1 MNIQYLKY
9 VVEVDK
15 TGSINKAAKNL
26 YMGQPNLSAAIK
38 ELEKELGISIFY
50 RSKKGVFATKEGEKF
65 LFHAKKIIS
74 QVNELKSLYKPNTS
88 NLPIH
93 FSIAAC
99 RATYITIAISN
110 FINNLKN
117 KKGMTVNFNETNS
130 LNVINEVANGN
141 AEIGIIRYQNIHENY
156 FASLLKS
163 KNLIFEPLW
172 ESKLFLTFSENHS
185 LISEKEIKSEMLKK
199 YIEIVQGDMKIPVDK
214 SSNLSN
220 SYQPSPQSIS
230 VYDRGSHVNLL
241 VNVKEAFM
249 WVPILPENI
258 LKRNKLV
265 QRECAD
271 LKIITKD
278 ILIYSLEREQS
289 IYIKNFI
296 SSLKE
301 SIKNIS
307 VIDDGFLI

>member
-74 QVNELKSLYKPNTS
+74 QVNELKSLYKPNTN

-185 LISEKEIKSEMLKK
+185 LIAEKEIKSEMLKK
-199 YIEIVQGDMKIPVDK
+199 YIEIVQGDMKVPVDK

>member
-199 YIEIVQGDMKIPVDK
+199 YIEIVQGDMKVPVDK
-214 SSNLSN
+214 SSKLSN

-278 ILIYSLEREQS
+278 ILVYSLEREQS

>member
-74 QVNELKSLYKPNTS
+74 QVNELKSLYKPNTN

-141 AEIGIIRYQNIHENY
+141 AEIGIIRCQNIHENY

-185 LISEKEIKSEMLKK
+185 LVSEKEIKAEMLKK
-199 YIEIVQGDMKIPVDK
+199 YIEIIQGDMKVPIDK
-214 SSNLSN
+214 SSDLSN
-220 SYQPSPQSIS
+220 PYEPSPQSIS

-278 ILIYSLEREQS
+278 ILVYSLEREQS

>member
-117 KKGMTVNFNETNS
+117 KKEMTVNFNETNS

-185 LISEKEIKSEMLKK
+185 LIAEKEIKSEMLKK
-199 YIEIVQGDMKIPVDK
+199 YIEIVQGDMKVPVDK
-214 SSNLSN
+214 SSKLSN

>member
-199 YIEIVQGDMKIPVDK
+199 YIEIVQGDMKVPVDK
-214 SSNLSN
+214 SSKLSN

-265 QRECAD
+265 QRECTD

>member
-117 KKGMTVNFNETNS
+117 KKEMTVNFNETNS

-185 LISEKEIKSEMLKK
+185 LIAEKEIKSEMLKK
-199 YIEIVQGDMKIPVDK
+199 YIEIVQGDMKVPVDK

-278 ILIYSLEREQS
+278 ILVYSLEREQS

>member
-74 QVNELKSLYKPNTS
+74 QVNELKSLYKPNTN

-141 AEIGIIRYQNIHENY
+141 AEIGIIRCQNIHENY

-185 LISEKEIKSEMLKK
+185 LVSEKEIKAEMLKK
-199 YIEIVQGDMKIPVDK
+199 YIEIIQGDMKVPVDK
-214 SSNLSN
+214 SSDLSN
-220 SYQPSPQSIS
+220 SYEPSPQSIS

-241 VNVKEAFM
+241 VNVKETFM

-278 ILIYSLEREQS
+278 ILVYSLEREQS

>member
-117 KKGMTVNFNETNS
+117 KKEMTVNFNETNS

-141 AEIGIIRYQNIHENY
+141 TEIGIIRYQNIHENY

-185 LISEKEIKSEMLKK
+185 LIAEKEIKSEMLKK
-199 YIEIVQGDMKIPVDK
+199 YIEIVQGDMKVPVDK

>member
-130 LNVINEVANGN
+130 LNAINEVANGN

-199 YIEIVQGDMKIPVDK
+199 YIEIVQGDMKVPVDK

>member
-199 YIEIVQGDMKIPVDK
+199 YIEIVQGDMKVPVDK
-214 SSNLSN
+214 SSKLSN

-241 VNVKEAFM
+241 VNIKEAFM

>member
-74 QVNELKSLYKPNTS
+74 QVNELKSLYKPNTN

-156 FASLLKS
+156 FVSLLKS

-199 YIEIVQGDMKIPVDK
+199 YIEIVQGDMKVPVDK
-214 SSNLSN
+214 SSNLST

-278 ILIYSLEREQS
+278 ILVYSLEREQS

>member
-117 KKGMTVNFNETNS
+117 KKEMTVNFNETNS

-185 LISEKEIKSEMLKK
+185 LIAEKEIKSEMLKK
-199 YIEIVQGDMKIPVDK
+199 YIEIVQGDMKVPVDK

-265 QRECAD
+265 QRECTD

>member
-117 KKGMTVNFNETNS
+117 KKEMTVNFNETNS

-185 LISEKEIKSEMLKK
+185 LIAEKEIKSEMLKK
-199 YIEIVQGDMKIPVDK
+199 YIEIVQGDMKVPVDK

-249 WVPILPENI
+249 
-258 LKRNKLV
+258 
-265 QRECAD
+265 
-271 LKIITKD
+271 
-278 ILIYSLEREQS
+278 
-289 IYIKNFI
+289 
-296 SSLKE
+296 
-301 SIKNIS
+301 
-307 VIDDGFLI
+307 

>member
-117 KKGMTVNFNETNS
+117 KKEMTVNFNETNS

-199 YIEIVQGDMKIPVDK
+199 YIEIVQGDMKVPVDK

-265 QRECAD
+265 QRECTD

>member
-141 AEIGIIRYQNIHENY
+141 AEIGIIRCQNIHENY
-156 FASLLKS
+156 FVSLLKS

-199 YIEIVQGDMKIPVDK
+199 YIEIVQGDMKVPVDK

-278 ILIYSLEREQS
+278 ILVYSLEREQS

>member
-93 FSIAAC
+93 FSIASC
-99 RATYITIAISN
+99 CATYITIAISN

-199 YIEIVQGDMKIPVDK
+199 YIEIVQGDMKVPVDK

>member
-74 QVNELKSLYKPNTS
+74 QVNELKSLYKPNT
-88 NLPIH
+88 NKLPIH

-156 FASLLKS
+156 FVSLLKS

-199 YIEIVQGDMKIPVDK
+199 YIEIVQGDMKVPVDK
-214 SSNLSN
+214 SSNLST

-278 ILIYSLEREQS
+278 ILVYSLEREQS

>member
-199 YIEIVQGDMKIPVDK
+199 YIEIIQGDMKVPVDK

>member
-185 LISEKEIKSEMLKK
+185 LIAEKEIKSEMLKK
-199 YIEIVQGDMKIPVDK
+199 YIEIVQGDMKVPVDK
-214 SSNLSN
+214 SSKLSN

>member
-74 QVNELKSLYKPNTS
+74 QVNELKSLYKPNTN

-141 AEIGIIRYQNIHENY
+141 AEIGIIRCQNIHENY
-156 FASLLKS
+156 FVSLLKS

-185 LISEKEIKSEMLKK
+185 LIFEKEIKSEMLKK
-199 YIEIVQGDMKIPVDK
+199 YIEIVQGDMKVPVDK

-301 SIKNIS
+301 TIKNIS

>member
-1 MNIQYLKY
+1 M
-9 VVEVDK
+9 
-15 TGSINKAAKNL
+15 
-26 YMGQPNLSAAIK
+26 
-38 ELEKELGISIFY
+38 
-50 RSKKGVFATKEGEKF
+50 
-65 LFHAKKIIS
+65 
-74 QVNELKSLYKPNTS
+74 YKPNTN

-156 FASLLKS
+156 FVSLLKS

-199 YIEIVQGDMKIPVDK
+199 YIEIVQGDMKVPVDK
-214 SSNLSN
+214 SSNLST

-278 ILIYSLEREQS
+278 ILVYSLEREQS

>member
-199 YIEIVQGDMKIPVDK
+199 YIEIVQGDMKVPFDK

>member
-199 YIEIVQGDMKIPVDK
+199 YIEIVQGDMKVPVDK

-278 ILIYSLEREQS
+278 ILVYSLEREQS

-301 SIKNIS
+301 TIKNIS

>member
-117 KKGMTVNFNETNS
+117 KKGMTVNFNKTNS

-199 YIEIVQGDMKIPVDK
+199 YIEIVQGDMKVPVDK

>member
-199 YIEIVQGDMKIPVDK
+199 YIEIVQGDMKVPVDK
-214 SSNLSN
+214 SSKLSN

-241 VNVKEAFM
+241 VNVKETFM

>member
-99 RATYITIAISN
+99 RTTYITIAISN

-199 YIEIVQGDMKIPVDK
+199 YIEIVQGDMKVPVDK